1 LNKKVV
7 VVAGMHWDK
16 LEEKE
21 IEEVI
26 AICQKLKDKDTR
38 GGKGK
43 LKRIIVGITGASGV
57 IYGIRLLE
65 ALKDLGI
72 ETHLV
77 LTEAAKKNIL
87 LETTFTPEDVEGLA
101 SHVYNVDDLAAPISS
116 GSFKTDG
123 MVITPCTIKTLSG
136 VAHSYN
142 ENLLIRAAD
151 VTVKE
156 RRRLILIV
164 RETPLHKGHIELM
177 LKVTEL
183 GGIILP
189 PIPAVYHSPRMIE
202 DLIDHTIGKVLD
214 IMGVE
219 HSLYKKWEGVNK
231 IQKKVFTNMV
241 EHEIA

>member
-1 LNKKVV
+1 
-7 VVAGMHWDK
+7 M
-16 LEEKE
+16 
-21 IEEVI
+21 
-26 AICQKLKDKDTR
+26 
-38 GGKGK
+38 
-43 LKRIIVGITGASGV
+43 KRIIVGITGASGV

-101 SHVYNVDDLAAPISS
+101 SHVHNVDDLAAPISS

-123 MVITPCTIKTLSG
+123 MVIAPCTIKTLSG

-189 PIPAVYHSPRMIE
+189 PIPAFYHFPRMIK
-202 DLIDHTIGKVLD
+202 DLIDHTIDKVLD